1 MMNFRRSCNPS
12 TATLSRGGNSLSL
25 SLPVNKLSRRLL
37 ESNKNAITRLV
48 LVKGLSLHLSLF
60 RPSWACGGVVEV
72 RMRMRMWLP
81 SSGLQFDSLHQRVN
95 RRIKKYSRSTFAACK
110 MRQVIKKLKQQQ
122 QQPTHEKVLGKKV
135 QGRVENERKIIKAQ
149 KRQRKRR
156 EKELKSCVNEMR

>member
-1 MMNFRRSCNPS
+1 
-12 TATLSRGGNSLSL
+12 
-25 SLPVNKLSRRLL
+25 
-37 ESNKNAITRLV
+37 
-48 LVKGLSLHLSLF
+48 
-60 RPSWACGGVVEV
+60 
-72 RMRMRMWLP
+72 MRMRMWLP

>member
-1 MMNFRRSCNPS
+1 
-12 TATLSRGGNSLSL
+12 
-25 SLPVNKLSRRLL
+25 
-37 ESNKNAITRLV
+37 
-48 LVKGLSLHLSLF
+48 
-60 RPSWACGGVVEV
+60 
-72 RMRMRMWLP
+72 MRMRMWLP

-149 KRQRKRR
+149 KRQSKRKEEA
-156 EKELKSCVNEMR
+156 EKLR